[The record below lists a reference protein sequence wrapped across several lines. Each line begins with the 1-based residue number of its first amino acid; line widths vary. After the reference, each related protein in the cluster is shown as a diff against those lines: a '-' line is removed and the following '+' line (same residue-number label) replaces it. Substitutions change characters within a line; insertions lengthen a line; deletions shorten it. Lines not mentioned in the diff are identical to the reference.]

1 MTDNGGPTR
10 ENAGGGEIPVAEL
23 SYTDASRELDEIV
36 EFFEHR
42 DVDVDQLVA
51 RLERATAIVDELD
64 RRVRRTRS
72 QVEQLVPRLSAT
84 ARGEERDEEPE
95 ELEQLEEPEDAP
107 VGVESPLTEE
117 PELFS

>member
-1 MTDNGGPTR
+1 MTEKRAAASQTKNDSN
-10 ENAGGGEIPVAEL
+10 EIPVSQL
-23 SYTDASRELDEIV
+23 SYTDASNELDEIV

-51 RLERATAIVDELD
+51 RLERATSIVDELD

-72 QVEQLVPRLSAT
+72 QVEQLVPRLQAT
-84 ARGEERDEEPE
+84 ARGFSEDDVTEHVEEDDFEDSEGDESSE
-95 ELEQLEEPEDAP
+95 A
-107 VGVESPLTEE
+107 VE